1 MQSGREKERGGK
13 QGGKKKKSQASMKE
27 PGLHTSRDPPNR
39 GPRQLFPLR
48 STGKCGAERPKR
60 AGRGRGCPR
69 AQPGQQPRGAA
80 GAPCCPAE
88 RGPGRLPGAGRDG
101 GDARGR
107 EERDTRE
114 AATTHSLTHSQPRE
128 SSLPAPPSPPAT
140 SRREE
145 PPALGA
151 TPPAGP
157 PGRGGDPRAP
167 QPRSPHRPEC
177 RAGGGE
183 NSVFDGGHRKG
194 GRGAAPRRGEGDGKG
209 ELHHGPRGA
218 LPSRSPSTPRPPP
231 ALVAELGPG
240 ERPPRPRE
248 GKMERGRGGGT
259 RGRGATLLTPPQPP
273 RLAGRRRVRSA
284 LPPLQARRG
293 AAAAAAAANRR
304 QPPPLPQLAPVP
316 LPASKWRQLV
326 SGCSNG
332 TAEGRERGQ
341 RGAAAPPAGPLR
353 QHPQPAARPEK
364 GGPGRLPLV
373 FALGATEAS
382 ISPKRRIIKG
392 LLGKNKE

>member
-1 MQSGREKERGGK
+1 MSPCSARAAAARGG
-13 QGGKKKKSQASMKE
+13 GSPA
-27 PGLHTSRDPPNR
+27 L
-39 GPRQLFPLR
+39 
-48 STGKCGAERPKR
+48 
-60 AGRGRGCPR
+60 
-69 AQPGQQPRGAA
+69 
-80 GAPCCPAE
+80 PAE
-88 RGPGRLPGAGRDG
+88 RGPGRLPGAGREG

-114 AATTHSLTHSQPRE
+114 AAITHSLTHSQPRA

-177 RAGGGE
+177 RAGEGD
-183 NSVFDGGHRKG
+183 NLVFDGGHGKG

-218 LPSRSPSTPRPPP
+218 LPSPSAPRPPP
-231 ALVAELGPG
+231 ALAAELGPG
-240 ERPPRPRE
+240 GRSPRPRE

-259 RGRGATLLTPPQPP
+259 RGRGAALLTPPQPP

-284 LPPLQARRG
+284 LPPLRARRG

-332 TAEGRERGQ
+332 TAEGSERGQ
-341 RGAAAPPAGPLR
+341 RGAAAPPAGPR
-353 QHPQPAARPEK
+353 GSTHGPRPGPRGAE
-364 GGPGRLPLV
+364 GGPGP
-373 FALGATEAS
+373 APAGAR
-382 ISPKRRIIKG
+382 PVRD
-392 LLGKNKE
+392 

>member
-1 MQSGREKERGGK
+1 MRRGKTEAGGEGTGMSPRSARAAAARGG
-13 QGGKKKKSQASMKE
+13 GS
-27 PGLHTSRDPPNR
+27 PVL
-39 GPRQLFPLR
+39 
-48 STGKCGAERPKR
+48 
-60 AGRGRGCPR
+60 
-69 AQPGQQPRGAA
+69 PRGA
-80 GAPCCPAE
+80 GTRPA
-88 RGPGRLPGAGRDG
+88 
-101 GDARGR
+101 ARGSQGR
-107 EERDTRE
+107 RGRPGQGGRGHRGSRD
-114 AATTHSLTHSQPRE
+114 HSLTHSQAGE

-183 NSVFDGGHRKG
+183 NSVFDGDHGKG
-194 GRGAAPRRGEGDGKG
+194 GRGAAPWRGEGDGKG

-231 ALVAELGPG
+231 ALAAELGPG
-240 ERPPRPRE
+240 GRPPRPRE

-293 AAAAAAAANRR
+293 AAAAAAAAANRR

-332 TAEGRERGQ
+332 TAEGR
-341 RGAAAPPAGPLR
+341 
-353 QHPQPAARPEK
+353 
-364 GGPGRLPLV
+364 
-373 FALGATEAS
+373 
-382 ISPKRRIIKG
+382 
-392 LLGKNKE
+392 